1 MQTEKELVPFLNIV
15 DNFSKTEKDLFQI
28 FELAIPYLQEPIKTA
43 LMECGRHVSATGNRM
58 EAIRDLL
65 YRIAHPKF
73 REIVQNLEI
82 CSRNEANYGQ
92 ILGDMRD
99 GLSSYMSNRKEEAAI
114 LREGQIQIA
123 VIVGLGIPM
132 VAMLSV
138 VTQVPLTDLTQ
149 NLFGRFVIG
158 YWIVLILMIIYQMFF
173 ATAGKEI

>member
-28 FELAIPYLQEPIKTA
+28 FELSIPYLQDPVKTA
-43 LMECGRHVSATGNRM
+43 LAECGKHASATGNRM

-65 YRIAHPKF
+65 YRIDHPKF
-73 REIVQNLEI
+73 REIVQSLEI

-99 GLSSYMSNRKEEAAI
+99 GLAAYMSNRKEETAI
-114 LREGQIQIA
+114 LREGQIQIG
-123 VIVGLGIPM
+123 VIVCLGIPM

-138 VTQVPLTDLTQ
+138 VTQVPLRDLTS

-158 YWIVLILMIIYQMFF
+158 YWIVLILLILWQMFF
-173 ATAGKEI
+173 PSKGKES